1 MNFLWDIALKAQQQ
15 GKKEEEL
22 LFCQAREYSPF
33 YEQAF
38 SYLNETKVEEAVI
51 ELNLLVRFAEIFQY
65 ILAEDNRQYPEF
77 EKYLIDAALH
87 MILHADIYHGV
98 SKRDIYIR
106 KLTQEIEN
114 GTYWKR
120 AAEEFKLIPFE
131 KRSRIATLVLN
142 QIQTGASVMTF
153 RRALLVLFP
162 NAVLYQIKAERKKL
176 LLYLKMDKNK
186 TDERMLQLIE
196 DMFLP
201 VSYHLRVFWKYHFGI
216 IGVDD
221 TMKIDEIAIY

>member
-162 NAVLYQIKAERKKL
+162 NAVLYQIKEDRKKL

>member
-1 MNFLWDIALKAQQQ
+1 
-15 GKKEEEL
+15 
-22 LFCQAREYSPF
+22 
-33 YEQAF
+33 
-38 SYLNETKVEEAVI
+38 
-51 ELNLLVRFAEIFQY
+51 
-65 ILAEDNRQYPEF
+65 
-77 EKYLIDAALH
+77 
-87 MILHADIYHGV
+87 
-98 SKRDIYIR
+98 
-106 KLTQEIEN
+106 
-114 GTYWKR
+114 
-120 AAEEFKLIPFE
+120 
-131 KRSRIATLVLN
+131 
-142 QIQTGASVMTF
+142 MTF

-162 NAVLYQIKAERKKL
+162 NAVLYQIKADRKKL

>member
-15 GKKEEEL
+15 GKREEEL

-153 RRALLVLFP
+153 RRALLVMFP
-162 NAVLYQIKAERKKL
+162 NAVLYQIKADRKKL
-176 LLYLKMDKNK
+176 LLYLKMDKNM

>member
-15 GKKEEEL
+15 GKREEEL

-162 NAVLYQIKAERKKL
+162 NAVLYQIKEDRKKL

>member
-15 GKKEEEL
+15 GKREEEL

-38 SYLNETKVEEAVI
+38 SCLNETKVEEAVI

-65 ILAEDNRQYPEF
+65 ILPEDNRQYPQF

>member
-15 GKKEEEL
+15 GKREEEL

-98 SKRDIYIR
+98 SKRDIYI
-106 KLTQEIEN
+106 
-114 GTYWKR
+114 
-120 AAEEFKLIPFE
+120 
-131 KRSRIATLVLN
+131 
-142 QIQTGASVMTF
+142 
-153 RRALLVLFP
+153 
-162 NAVLYQIKAERKKL
+162 
-176 LLYLKMDKNK
+176 
-186 TDERMLQLIE
+186 
-196 DMFLP
+196 
-201 VSYHLRVFWKYHFGI
+201 
-216 IGVDD
+216 
-221 TMKIDEIAIY
+221 

>member
-51 ELNLLVRFAEIFQY
+51 ELNLLVRFTEIFQY

-162 NAVLYQIKAERKKL
+162 NAVLYQIKADRKKL

>member
-15 GKKEEEL
+15 GKREEDL
-22 LFCQAREYSPF
+22 LFCQAKEYSPF

-38 SYLNETKVEEAVI
+38 SCLNETIVEADVI
-51 ELNLLVRFAEIFQY
+51 ELNLLLRFADIFQY
-65 ILAEDNRQYPEF
+65 ILAEDNSEYPQF
-77 EKYLIDAALH
+77 EKYVIDAALH
-87 MILHADIYHGV
+87 MILHTDIYHGV
-98 SKRDIYIR
+98 TRRDIYIR
-106 KLTQEIEN
+106 KLTEELEN
-114 GTYWKR
+114 GTYWKK
-120 AAEEFKLIPFE
+120 AAEEFKIIPFE

-142 QIQTGASVMTF
+142 QMQTGASVMTF

-162 NAVLYQIKAERKKL
+162 NAVLYQIKADRKKL

-186 TDERMLQLIE
+186 TDERILQFIE

-201 VSYHLRVFWKYHFGI
+201 ISYHLRVFWKYHFGI
-216 IGVDD
+216 IGVDE

>member
-15 GKKEEEL
+15 GKREEAL

-162 NAVLYQIKAERKKL
+162 NAVLYQIKEDRKKL

>member
-15 GKKEEEL
+15 GKREEEL

>member
-1 MNFLWDIALKAQQQ
+1 MNFLWDIALRAQKQ
-15 GKKEEEL
+15 GKREEEL
-22 LFCQAREYSPF
+22 FFCQAREYSPF

-38 SYLNETKVEEAVI
+38 SCLNETRVEEAVI

-65 ILAEDNRQYPEF
+65 ILAEDNSQYPQF

-98 SKRDIYIR
+98 TKRDIYIR

-120 AAEEFKLIPFE
+120 AAEEFRLIPFE
-131 KRSRIATLVLN
+131 KRSRIATLILN

-162 NAVLYQIKAERKKL
+162 NAVLYQIKADRKKL

>member
-162 NAVLYQIKAERKKL
+162 NAVLYQIKADRKKL

>member
-15 GKKEEEL
+15 GKREEEL

-38 SYLNETKVEEAVI
+38 SCLNETKVEEAVI

-65 ILAEDNRQYPEF
+65 ILPEDNRQYPQF

-142 QIQTGASVMTF
+142 QLQTGASVMTF

>member
-15 GKKEEEL
+15 GKREEEL

-65 ILAEDNRQYPEF
+65 ILAEDNRQYPQF
-77 EKYLIDAALH
+77 EKYLIYAALH

-153 RRALLVLFP
+153 RRALLVMFP
-162 NAVLYQIKAERKKL
+162 NAVLYQIKADRKKL

>member
-15 GKKEEEL
+15 GKREEEL

-153 RRALLVLFP
+153 RRALLVMFP

>member
-65 ILAEDNRQYPEF
+65 ILAEDNRQYPQF

-162 NAVLYQIKAERKKL
+162 NAVLYQIKEDRKKL

>member
-15 GKKEEEL
+15 GKREEEL

-153 RRALLVLFP
+153 RRALLVMFP
-162 NAVLYQIKAERKKL
+162 NAVLYQIKADRKKL

>member
-15 GKKEEEL
+15 GKREEEL

-162 NAVLYQIKAERKKL
+162 NAVLYQIKADRKKL

>member
-15 GKKEEEL
+15 GKREEEL

-38 SYLNETKVEEAVI
+38 SCLNETKVEEAVI

-65 ILAEDNRQYPEF
+65 ILAEDNRQYPQF

-153 RRALLVLFP
+153 RRALLVMFP

>member
-15 GKKEEEL
+15 GKREEEL

-153 RRALLVLFP
+153 RRALIVLFP
-162 NAVLYQIKAERKKL
+162 NAVLYQIKADRKKL

>member
-15 GKKEEEL
+15 GKREEEL

-106 KLTQEIEN
+106 KLTQEMEN

-162 NAVLYQIKAERKKL
+162 NAVLYQIKADRKKL

>member
-15 GKKEEEL
+15 GKREEEL

-51 ELNLLVRFAEIFQY
+51 ELNLLVRFTEIFQY

-162 NAVLYQIKAERKKL
+162 NAVLYQIKADRKKL

>member
-15 GKKEEEL
+15 GKREEEL

-65 ILAEDNRQYPEF
+65 ILAEDNRQYPQF

-162 NAVLYQIKAERKKL
+162 NAVLYQIKADRKKL